1 MAGSQ
6 DGRAEELK
14 WSHHSQVARNNRGKY
29 EQWEFNPLAFSFFSF
44 LHMLVRQQPPYYE
57 IPKPLHLCDDTVTSL
72 VFVVQAVSL
81 ETQLQQK

>member
-1 MAGSQ
+1 MNSGN
-6 DGRAEELK
+6 LIL
-14 WSHHSQVARNNRGKY
+14 W
-29 EQWEFNPLAFSFFSF
+29 PFFFFF
-44 LHMLVRQQPPYYE
+44 LHMLVRQQRPYYE

>member
-1 MAGSQ
+1 
-6 DGRAEELK
+6 
-14 WSHHSQVARNNRGKY
+14 
-29 EQWEFNPLAFSFFSF
+29 
-44 LHMLVRQQPPYYE
+44 MLVRQQRPYYE